1 MDIKVI
7 PDLRNMLEF
16 SFFFFKKKSKCDRSG
31 SEKVGAERERE
42 KILTGE
48 DRDASFSRV
57 IVVSNNP
64 IRSCEPSLS

>member
-16 SFFFFKKKSKCDRSG
+16 SFFLKKKSKCDRSG